1 MKVQQMREAPR
12 NDELCRSRLS
22 RVIYRAYRWRPLR
35 RLCLAIVARLERG
48 EFYSAT
54 LRQILDGYHGVRV
67 GAYSYGE
74 CMVPGAFPAGV
85 TVGRYVSIASGVR
98 ILLRNHPLDWLS
110 THPFFFNSKLGW
122 IEKDPIAPGKLEI
135 GHDAWIGANAII
147 APGCSKIGTGAVIAA
162 GAVVTKNVPDFAIVA
177 GCPARIIRFRFP
189 ETIRTM
195 IKDSRWWEKTAT
207 ECALHLP
214 DMMRRL
220 DIDAWQ
226 HPLLAAYSSGKLFES
241 SAMAA
246 Q

>member
-1 MKVQQMREAPR
+1 MPAAAR
-12 NDELCRSRLS
+12 NNELRRSRFS
-22 RVIYRAYRWRPLR
+22 CVIYRAYRWRSLR
-35 RLCLAIVARLERG
+35 RLCLAMVTRLERG

-98 ILLRNHPLDWLS
+98 ILLRNHPLEWLS

-122 IEKDPIAPGKLEI
+122 IQKDPIAPGTLEI
-135 GHDAWIGANAII
+135 GHDCWIGANAII
-147 APGCSKIGTGAVIAA
+147 APGCSKIGTGAVVAA
-162 GAVVTKNVPDFAIVA
+162 GAVVTRDVPDFAIVA

-189 ETIRTM
+189 ETIRSV

-207 ECALHLP
+207 ECALHLA
-214 DMMRRL
+214 DMTRRL
-220 DIDAWQ
+220 DIDTWQ
-226 HPLLAAYSSGKLFES
+226 HPFLAAHSSRKLFES
-241 SAMAA
+241 SVMASR
-246 Q
+246 

>member
-1 MKVQQMREAPR
+1 MSRSDR
-12 NDELCRSRLS
+12 NDELRRSRFS
-22 RVIYRAYRWRPLR
+22 WIIARAYGWSPLR
-35 RLCLAIVARLERG
+35 RLCLAIIIRLEKG

-54 LRQILDGYHGVRV
+54 LRQILDVYHGVRV

-74 CMVPGAFPAGV
+74 CMVPGAFPRGV

-98 ILLRNHPLDWLS
+98 VLLRNHPLDWLS
-110 THPFFFNSKLGW
+110 THPFFFNSELGW
-122 IEKDPIAPGKLEI
+122 IAEDPIVPGKIEI

-147 APGCSKIGTGAVIAA
+147 TPGCSKIGTGAVVAA
-162 GAVVTKNVPDFAIVA
+162 GAVVTKDVPDFAIVA

-189 ETIRTM
+189 ETIQRVVR
-195 IKDSRWWEKTAT
+195 DSHWWDKTAD

-220 DIDAWQ
+220 DMDAWQ
-226 HPLLAAYSSGKLFES
+226 HPLLSTQSPGNLFES
-241 SAMAA
+241 SPVGA

>member
-1 MKVQQMREAPR
+1 MKAQQMREAPR
-12 NDELCRSRLS
+12 NSELRRSRLS
-22 RVIYRAYRWRPLR
+22 RVIYRAYRWRLLR
-35 RLCLAIVARLERG
+35 RLCLTIVARLERG
-48 EFYSAT
+48 EFYSST
-54 LRQILDGYHGVRV
+54 WREILDGYHGVRV

-74 CMVPGAFPAGV
+74 CMVLGSFPPGV

-122 IEKDPIAPGKLEI
+122 IETDPIAPSKLEI

-162 GAVVTKNVPDFAIVA
+162 GAVVTRDVPEFAIVA

-189 ETIRTM
+189 ETIRSM
-195 IKDSRWWEKTAT
+195 IRDSRWWEKTAA

-214 DMMRRL
+214 HMMRRL

-226 HPLLAAYSSGKLFES
+226 HPLLATYSSRKLLEPP
-241 SAMAA
+241 AMAA

>member
-1 MKVQQMREAPR
+1 MLAAAR
-12 NDELCRSRLS
+12 NDELRRSPFSRL
-22 RVIYRAYRWRPLR
+22 IYRAYRWRPLR
-35 RLCLAIVARLERG
+35 RLCLAIVTRLERG

-54 LRQILDGYHGVRV
+54 WRQILDGYHGVRV

-74 CMVPGAFPAGV
+74 CMVPAAFPPGV
-85 TVGRYVSIASGVR
+85 TVGRYVSVASGVR

-122 IEKDPIAPGKLEI
+122 IQKDPIAPGKLEI

-147 APGCSKIGTGAVIAA
+147 APGCSKIGTGAVVAA
-162 GAVVTKNVPDFAIVA
+162 GAVVTRDVPDFAIVA

-189 ETIRTM
+189 ETIRIM

-214 DMMRRL
+214 DMMSRL
-220 DIDAWQ
+220 EIDACQ
-226 HPLLAAYSSGKLFES
+226 HPLLAACSSGKLFES
-241 SAMAA
+241 STIAA

>member
-1 MKVQQMREAPR
+1 METQEMLAGDRH
-12 NDELCRSRLS
+12 DELRRSRFS
-22 RVIYRAYRWRPLR
+22 SVIYRAYRWSWLR
-35 RLCLAIVARLERG
+35 RACLMIVMRLERG

-54 LRQILDGYHGVRV
+54 WREILDDYHGVRV

-74 CMVPGAFPAGV
+74 CMVPGAFPPGV

-122 IEKDPIAPGKLEI
+122 IKKDPITPGKLEI

-147 APGCSKIGTGAVIAA
+147 APGCSKIGTGAVVAA
-162 GAVVTKNVPDFAIVA
+162 GAVVTRDVPDFAIVA

-189 ETIRTM
+189 ETIRSM

-207 ECALHLP
+207 ECALHLA

-220 DIDAWQ
+220 DMDAWQ
-226 HPLLAAYSSGKLFES
+226 HPFLAAYSSRKLFES
-241 SAMAA
+241 STMAA